1 MPRLFLVLLLL
12 LLTPMPALAW
22 GAQGHEIVALL
33 AQREL
38 TPVASRQV
46 SVLLGGGG
54 MMVHDSN
61 WADEIRDRRPET
73 GPWHYVNI
81 PLNAPGYVAVRD
93 CPSGNCVVAQIAA
106 AQRRLA
112 DRNLPAP
119 RRAEALRFL
128 IHLVADIHQPLHAA
142 DDRDRGGNAIRVML
156 GGKRTSLHGVWD
168 SEIVRTMGADSG
180 RIADTIARD
189 TSGAQKA
196 AWRSGNPALWAN
208 DSLAVARRDVYRI
221 VNGRR
226 DLRLNR
232 AYLQAQRATVQ
243 TQMAKAGVRLA
254 WMLNA
259 SLR

>member
-1 MPRLFLVLLLL
+1 MTRLALAFLVLLLSF
-12 LLTPMPALAW
+12 MPARAW
-22 GAQGHEIVALL
+22 GPQGHEIVALL
-33 AQREL
+33 AQQEL
-38 TPVASRQV
+38 TPAAARQV
-46 SVLLGGGG
+46 SALLGGGG

-73 GPWHYVNI
+73 SRWHYVNI

-93 CPSGNCVVAQIAA
+93 CPAGNCVVAQIAA

-112 DRNLPAP
+112 DRDLPTP

-128 IHLVADIHQPLHAA
+128 IHLVGDIHQPLHAA
-142 DDRDRGGNAIRVML
+142 DDKDRGGNAIRVML
-156 GGKRTSLHGVWD
+156 GGKRTTLHGVWD
-168 SEIVRTMGADSG
+168 GEIVRMLGPDSG
-180 RIADTIARD
+180 RAAAAIARN
-189 TSGAQKA
+189 TSEAQRN
-196 AWRSGNPALWAN
+196 AWRGGDPAAWAN
-208 DSLAVARRDVYRI
+208 DSLAVARREVYRI

-232 AYLQAQRATVQ
+232 AYLESQRGTVQ
-243 TQMAKAGVRLA
+243 VQMAKAGLRLA